1 MFWKK
6 NKDKQNTLEQWE
18 LYPQYI
24 AAVKAVEEFE
34 GPKWTKKTT
43 TTKKKDE
50 TSETEEEVMTIEYAT
65 VIAERDKMLE
75 AAEAYRANKVAE
87 VEANKKESLAPAVVK
102 GLIGGLFSI
111 GGVILSIGGKKW
123 LEDRDSFDE
132 GGVLTDVQ
140 KDSLKSMRPKNN

>member
-1 MFWKK
+1 M
-6 NKDKQNTLEQWE
+6 TL
-18 LYPQYI
+18 
-24 AAVKAVEEFE
+24 
-34 GPKWTKKTT
+34 
-43 TTKKKDE
+43 
-50 TSETEEEVMTIEYAT
+50 EYAT
-65 VIAERDKMLE
+65 VIAERDKMVA
-75 AAEAYRANKVAE
+75 AAEAYRTNKVAE
-87 VEANKKESLAPAVVK
+87 AEVNKRESLAPAVVK